1 LSRTKFYGKIR
12 RLAFQKLPSGKRDKI
27 NLLPLFILDKHISN
41 VYTLGMNT
49 AVIITKTEPQVKVR
63 AQRVAKDLGLSL
75 SSLINAWLRQ
85 LIKTKTVIFSA
96 ADEEPTQ
103 YLLDALRESGED
115 IKAGRVVSFDTAD
128 DTISYIDEIIE
139 GEQNAK
145 KN

>member
-1 LSRTKFYGKIR
+1 
-12 RLAFQKLPSGKRDKI
+12 
-27 NLLPLFILDKHISN
+27 
-41 VYTLGMNT
+41 MNT
-49 AVIITKTEPQVKVR
+49 AVIITKTEPQVKVST
-63 AQRVAKDLGLSL
+63 QRVAKDLGLSL

>member
-1 LSRTKFYGKIR
+1 
-12 RLAFQKLPSGKRDKI
+12 
-27 NLLPLFILDKHISN
+27 
-41 VYTLGMNT
+41 MNT
-49 AVIITKTEPQVKVR
+49 AVIITKTEPQVKIK

-103 YLLDALRESGED
+103 YLLGALRKSRED
-115 IKAGRVVSFDTAD
+115 IKAGRVISFDTAD
-128 DTISYIDEIIE
+128 DTISYIDKIIE
-139 GEQNAK
+139 DEQNAK